1 MENSLI
7 KLKQKS
13 KLAID
18 SCDYLLLND
27 HEVTDATTNP
37 SLILKVLKQSRYR
50 QFVQEIKARNLTL
63 PREQLIPLLI
73 VNFGKEILKRIPG
86 RVSTE
91 VSPQVAYN
99 VKQTVEEAY
108 RIRETYLSLGENL
121 ERILI
126 KIPATYEG
134 IKAASELEKD
144 GVRCNMTLIF
154 SEVQSLACADAGAA
168 VISPFVGRVGDWY
181 KMRGRSW
188 DLVEEDPGV
197 RFVRKLKFTLANY
210 DNTEI
215 MGASFRNIDQII
227 ALAGLDLL
235 TISPELLDG
244 LKSVDKSL
252 DLSWMDGS
260 HTPVK
265 NKTSNILDRKKFDE
279 LLAGDVMA
287 TDKLVEGIKLFQEDS
302 QKFERM
308 ILSDDLGKA
317 CAAKT

>member
-1 MENSLI
+1 MENSLV

-18 SCDYLLLND
+18 SCDFFLLSN

-37 SLILKVLKQSRYR
+37 SLILKVLIQSRYR
-50 QFVQEIKARNLTL
+50 QYVQEIKASNLTL
-63 PREQLIPLLI
+63 PREQLIRLII

-91 VSPQVAYN
+91 VSPQVAYS
-99 VKQTVEEAY
+99 VKKTVEEAY
-108 RIRETYLSLGENL
+108 GIRETYLSLGENL
-121 ERILI
+121 ERVLI

-134 IKAASELEKD
+134 IKAASELEKN

-154 SEVQSLACADAGAA
+154 SEVQSVACADAGAA
-168 VISPFVGRVGDWY
+168 VISPFIGRVGDWY

-210 DNTEI
+210 GNTEI

-235 TISPELLDG
+235 TISPEFLDD
-244 LKSVDKSL
+244 LKGVNKSL
-252 DLSWMDGS
+252 DLSWLEDN
-260 HTPVK
+260 HTAVK
-265 NKTSNILDRKKFDE
+265 NKNSNALDRKNFEK
-279 LLAGDVMA
+279 LLASDVMA

-308 ILSDDLGKA
+308 ILSDDLR
-317 CAAKT
+317 

>member
-1 MENSLI
+1 MENSLV

-18 SCDYLLLND
+18 SCDFFLLSN

-37 SLILKVLKQSRYR
+37 SLILKVLIQSRYR
-50 QFVQEIKARNLTL
+50 QYVQEIKASNLTL
-63 PREQLIPLLI
+63 PREQLIRLII

-91 VSPQVAYN
+91 VSPQVAYS
-99 VKQTVEEAY
+99 VKKTVEEAY
-108 RIRETYLSLGENL
+108 GIRETYLSLGENL
-121 ERILI
+121 ERVLI

-134 IKAASELEKD
+134 IKAASELEKN

-154 SEVQSLACADAGAA
+154 SEVQSVACADAGAA
-168 VISPFVGRVGDWY
+168 VISPFIGRVGDWY

-197 RFVRKLKFTLANY
+197 RFVRIMKFTLANY
-210 DNTEI
+210 GNTEI

-235 TISPELLDG
+235 TISPELLDD
-244 LKSVDKSL
+244 LKGVNKSL
-252 DLSWMDGS
+252 DLSWLEDN
-260 HTPVK
+260 HTAVK
-265 NKTSNILDRKKFDE
+265 NKNSNALDRKNFEK
-279 LLAGDVMA
+279 LLASDVMA

-308 ILSDDLGKA
+308 ILSDDLR
-317 CAAKT
+317 

>member
-1 MENSLI
+1 MENSLV

-18 SCDYLLLND
+18 SCDYFLLSN

-37 SLILKVLKQSRYR
+37 SLILKVLIQSRYR
-50 QFVQEIKARNLTL
+50 QYVQEIKASNLTL
-63 PREQLIPLLI
+63 PREQLIRLII

-91 VSPQVAYN
+91 VSPQVAYS
-99 VKQTVEEAY
+99 VKKTVEEAY
-108 RIRETYLSLGENL
+108 RIREVYLSLGENL
-121 ERILI
+121 ERVLI

-134 IKAASELEKD
+134 IKAASELEKN

-154 SEVQSLACADAGAA
+154 SEVQSVACADAGAA
-168 VISPFVGRVGDWY
+168 VISPFIGRVGDWY

-197 RFVRKLKFTLANY
+197 RFVRKLKFMLANY
-210 DNTEI
+210 GNTEI

-235 TISPELLDG
+235 TISPEFLDD
-244 LKSVDKSL
+244 LKGVNKSL
-252 DLSWMDGS
+252 DLSWLEDN
-260 HTPVK
+260 HTAVK
-265 NKTSNILDRKKFDE
+265 NKNSNALDRKNFEK
-279 LLAGDVMA
+279 LLASDVMA

-308 ILSDDLGKA
+308 ILSDDLR
-317 CAAKT
+317 

>member
-50 QFVQEIKARNLTL
+50 QFAQEIKARNLNL
-63 PREQLIPLLI
+63 PREQLILLLI

-91 VSPQVAYN
+91 VNPQAAYS

-144 GVRCNMTLIF
+144 GVKCNMTLIF
-154 SEVQSLACADAGAA
+154 SEIQSLACADVGAA
-168 VISPFVGRVGDWY
+168 VISPFIGRVGDWY
-181 KMRGRSW
+181 KMRGQTW
-188 DLVEEDPGV
+188 DSVEEDPGV

-227 ALAGLDLL
+227 AVAGLDLL

-244 LKSVDKSL
+244 LKGVDKSL
-252 DLSWMDGS
+252 DLSWLDS
-260 HTPVK
+260 NHASVK
-265 NKTSNILDRKKFDE
+265 NKNSNVLDRQNFDK
-279 LLAGDVMA
+279 LLASDIMA
-287 TDKLVEGIKLFQEDS
+287 TDRLVEGIKLFQEDS

-308 ILSDDLGKA
+308 ILSDDLR
-317 CAAKT
+317 

>member
-1 MENSLI
+1 MENSLV

-18 SCDYLLLND
+18 SCDYFLLSN

-37 SLILKVLKQSRYR
+37 SLILKVLIQSRYR
-50 QFVQEIKARNLTL
+50 QYVQEIKASNLTL
-63 PREQLIPLLI
+63 PREQLIRLII

-91 VSPQVAYN
+91 VSPQVAYS
-99 VKQTVEEAY
+99 VKKTVEEAY
-108 RIRETYLSLGENL
+108 RIREVYLSLGENL
-121 ERILI
+121 ERVLI

-134 IKAASELEKD
+134 IKAASELEKN

-168 VISPFVGRVGDWY
+168 VISPFIGRVGDWY

-210 DNTEI
+210 GNTEI

-235 TISPELLDG
+235 TISPELLDD
-244 LKSVDKSL
+244 LKGVNKSL
-252 DLSWMDGS
+252 DLSWLEDN
-260 HTPVK
+260 HTAVK
-265 NKTSNILDRKKFDE
+265 NKNSNALDRKNFEK
-279 LLAGDVMA
+279 LLASDVMA

-308 ILSDDLGKA
+308 IFSDDLR
-317 CAAKT
+317 

>member
-1 MENSLI
+1 MENSLV

-18 SCDYLLLND
+18 SCDYFLLSN

-37 SLILKVLKQSRYR
+37 SLILKVLIQSRYR
-50 QFVQEIKARNLTL
+50 QYVQEIKASNLTL
-63 PREQLIPLLI
+63 PREQLIRLII

-91 VSPQVAYN
+91 VSPQVAYS
-99 VKQTVEEAY
+99 VKKTVEEAY

-121 ERILI
+121 ERVLI

-134 IKAASELEKD
+134 IKAASELEKN

-168 VISPFVGRVGDWY
+168 VISPFIGRVGDWY
-181 KMRGRSW
+181 KMHGRSW

-197 RFVRKLKFTLANY
+197 RFVRKLKFMLANY
-210 DNTEI
+210 GNTEI

-235 TISPELLDG
+235 TISPEFLDD
-244 LKSVDKSL
+244 LKGVNKSL
-252 DLSWMDGS
+252 DLSWLEDN
-260 HTPVK
+260 HTAVK
-265 NKTSNILDRKKFDE
+265 NKDSNALDRKNFEK
-279 LLAGDVMA
+279 LLASDVMA

-308 ILSDDLGKA
+308 ILSDDLR
-317 CAAKT
+317 

>member
-1 MENSLI
+1 MENSLV

-18 SCDYLLLND
+18 SCDYFLLSN

-37 SLILKVLKQSRYR
+37 SLILKVLIQSRYR
-50 QFVQEIKARNLTL
+50 QYVQEIKASNLTL
-63 PREQLIPLLI
+63 PREQLIRLII

-91 VSPQVAYN
+91 VSPQVAYS
-99 VKQTVEEAY
+99 VKKTVEEAY

-121 ERILI
+121 ERVLI

-134 IKAASELEKD
+134 IKAASELEKN

-168 VISPFVGRVGDWY
+168 VISPFIGRVGDWY

-197 RFVRKLKFTLANY
+197 RFVRKLKFMLANY
-210 DNTEI
+210 GNTEI

-235 TISPELLDG
+235 TISPEFLDD
-244 LKSVDKSL
+244 LKGVNKSL
-252 DLSWMDGS
+252 DLSWLEDN
-260 HTPVK
+260 HTAVK
-265 NKTSNILDRKKFDE
+265 NKDSNALDRKNFEK
-279 LLAGDVMA
+279 LLASDVMA

-308 ILSDDLGKA
+308 ILSDDLR
-317 CAAKT
+317 

>member
-1 MENSLI
+1 MENSLV

-18 SCDYLLLND
+18 SCDYFLLSN

-37 SLILKVLKQSRYR
+37 SLILKVLIQSRYR
-50 QFVQEIKARNLTL
+50 QYVQEIKASNLTL
-63 PREQLIPLLI
+63 PREQLIRLII

-91 VSPQVAYN
+91 VSPQVAYS
-99 VKQTVEEAY
+99 VKKTVEEAY

-121 ERILI
+121 ERVLI

-134 IKAASELEKD
+134 IKAASELEKN

-168 VISPFVGRVGDWY
+168 VISPFVGRVCDWY
-181 KMRGRSW
+181 KKCGRSW

-210 DNTEI
+210 GNTEI

-235 TISPELLDG
+235 TISPELLDD
-244 LKSVDKSL
+244 LKGVNKSL
-252 DLSWMDGS
+252 DLSWLEDN
-260 HTPVK
+260 HTAVK
-265 NKTSNILDRKKFDE
+265 NKDSNALDRKNFEK
-279 LLAGDVMA
+279 LLASDVMA

-308 ILSDDLGKA
+308 ILSDDLR
-317 CAAKT
+317 

>member
-1 MENSLI
+1 MENSLV

-18 SCDYLLLND
+18 SCDFFLLSN

-37 SLILKVLKQSRYR
+37 SLILKVLIQSRYR
-50 QFVQEIKARNLTL
+50 QYVQEIKASNLTL
-63 PREQLIPLLI
+63 PREQLIRLII

-91 VSPQVAYN
+91 VSPQVAYS
-99 VKQTVEEAY
+99 VKKTVEEAY

-121 ERILI
+121 ERVLI

-134 IKAASELEKD
+134 IKAASELEKN

-168 VISPFVGRVGDWY
+168 VISPFIGRVGDWY

-210 DNTEI
+210 GNTEI

-235 TISPELLDG
+235 TISPELLDD
-244 LKSVDKSL
+244 LKGVNKSL
-252 DLSWMDGS
+252 DLSWLEDN
-260 HTPVK
+260 HTAVK
-265 NKTSNILDRKKFDE
+265 NKNSNALDRKNFEK
-279 LLAGDVMA
+279 LLASDVMA

-308 ILSDDLGKA
+308 ILSDDLR
-317 CAAKT
+317 

>member
-37 SLILKVLKQSRYR
+37 SLILKVLQQSRYR
-50 QFVQEIKARNLTL
+50 QFVQEVKARNLTL
-63 PREQLIPLLI
+63 PREQLIRLLI

-108 RIRETYLSLGENL
+108 RIRETYVSLGENL

-134 IKAASELEKD
+134 IRAASELEKD
-144 GVRCNMTLIF
+144 GVKCNMTLIF
-154 SEVQSLACADAGAA
+154 SEVQSLACADVGAA
-168 VISPFVGRVGDWY
+168 VISPFIGRVGDWY
-181 KMRGRSW
+181 KMCGRSW

-197 RFVRKLKFTLANY
+197 RFVRQLKFTLANY

-244 LKSVDKSL
+244 LKGVDKSL
-252 DLSWMDGS
+252 DLSWLEEGAR
-260 HTPVK
+260 VAIK
-265 NKTSNILDRKKFDE
+265 NKTSNALDRKNFDE
-279 LLAGDVMA
+279 LLASDVMA

-308 ILSDDLGKA
+308 IFSDDLR
-317 CAAKT
+317 

>member
-1 MENSLI
+1 MGNSLI

-27 HEVTDATTNP
+27 YEVTDATTNP
-37 SLILKVLKQSRYR
+37 TLILKVLKQSRYR

-108 RIRETYLSLGENL
+108 RIRETYVSLGENL

-144 GVRCNMTLIF
+144 GVKCNMTLIF
-154 SEVQSLACADAGAA
+154 SEVQSLACADVGAA
-168 VISPFVGRVGDWY
+168 VISPFIGRVGDWY
-181 KMRGRSW
+181 KMCGRSW

-227 ALAGLDLL
+227 ALSGLDLL

-244 LKSVDKSL
+244 LKGVDKSL
-252 DLSWMDGS
+252 DLSWLEEGS
-260 HTPVK
+260 HTAVK
-265 NKTSNILDRKKFDE
+265 NKNLNFLDRKNFEKV
-279 LLAGDVMA
+279 LASDVMA

-308 ILSDDLGKA
+308 ISLDDLR
-317 CAAKT
+317 

>member
-1 MENSLI
+1 MENSLV

-18 SCDYLLLND
+18 SCDYFLLSN

-37 SLILKVLKQSRYR
+37 SLILKVLIQSRYR
-50 QFVQEIKARNLTL
+50 QYVQEIKASNLTL
-63 PREQLIPLLI
+63 PREQLIRLII

-91 VSPQVAYN
+91 VSPQVAYS
-99 VKQTVEEAY
+99 VKKTVEEAY

-121 ERILI
+121 ERVLI

-134 IKAASELEKD
+134 IKAASELEKN

-168 VISPFVGRVGDWY
+168 VISPFIGRVGDWY

-210 DNTEI
+210 GNTEI

-235 TISPELLDG
+235 TISPELLDD
-244 LKSVDKSL
+244 LKGVNKSL
-252 DLSWMDGS
+252 DLSWLEDN
-260 HTPVK
+260 HTAVK
-265 NKTSNILDRKKFDE
+265 NKNSNALDRKNFEK
-279 LLAGDVMA
+279 LLASDVMA

-308 ILSDDLGKA
+308 IFSDDLR
-317 CAAKT
+317 

>member
-1 MENSLI
+1 M
-7 KLKQKS
+7 
-13 KLAID
+13 
-18 SCDYLLLND
+18 
-27 HEVTDATTNP
+27 
-37 SLILKVLKQSRYR
+37 
-50 QFVQEIKARNLTL
+50 
-63 PREQLIPLLI
+63 
-73 VNFGKEILKRIPG
+73 
-86 RVSTE
+86 STE
-91 VSPQVAYN
+91 VSPQVAYSVN
-99 VKQTVEEAY
+99 KTIEEAY

-121 ERILI
+121 KRILI

-181 KMRGRSW
+181 KKCGRSW

-244 LKSVDKSL
+244 LKGVNKSL
-252 DLSWMDGS
+252 DLSWLDGI

-265 NKTSNILDRKKFDE
+265 NKTSNTLDRKNFDE

>member
-1 MENSLI
+1 MGNSLI

-50 QFVQEIKARNLTL
+50 QFVQEIKARNSTL

-144 GVRCNMTLIF
+144 GVRCNMTLVF
-154 SEVQSLACADAGAA
+154 SEIQSLACADVGAA
-168 VISPFVGRVGDWY
+168 VISPFIGRVGDWY
-181 KMRGRSW
+181 KKCGRSW

-210 DNTEI
+210 GNTEI

-235 TISPELLDG
+235 TISPELLDD
-244 LKSVDKSL
+244 LKGVNKSL
-252 DLSWMDGS
+252 DLSWLEDN
-260 HTPVK
+260 HTAVK
-265 NKTSNILDRKKFDE
+265 NKDSNALDRKNFEK
-279 LLAGDVMA
+279 LLASDVMA

-308 ILSDDLGKA
+308 ILSDDLR
-317 CAAKT
+317 

>member
-18 SCDYLLLND
+18 SCDYFLFND

-37 SLILKVLKQSRYR
+37 TLILKVLKQSRYR
-50 QFVQEIKARNLTL
+50 QFVQEIKARNLAL
-63 PREQLIPLLI
+63 PREHLIRLII

-91 VSPQVAYN
+91 VSPQAAYS
-99 VKQTVEEAY
+99 VQKTIEEAY
-108 RIRETYLSLGENL
+108 RIRETYLSLGEKP

-144 GVRCNMTLIF
+144 GVKCNMTLIF
-154 SEVQSLACADAGAA
+154 SEVQSLACADVGAA
-168 VISPFVGRVGDWY
+168 VISPFIGRVGDWY
-181 KMRGRSW
+181 KMCGQSW

-197 RFVRKLKFTLANY
+197 RFVRKLKFTLGSY
-210 DNTEI
+210 DDTEI

-227 ALAGLDLL
+227 AVAGLDLL

-244 LKSVDKSL
+244 LKGVDKSP
-252 DLSWMDGS
+252 DLSWLDS
-260 HTPVK
+260 NHTPVK
-265 NKTSNILDRKKFDE
+265 NKNSNVLDRQNFDK
-279 LLAGDVMA
+279 LLASDIMA
-287 TDKLVEGIKLFQEDS
+287 TDRLVEGIKLFQEDS

-308 ILSDDLGKA
+308 ILSDDLR
-317 CAAKT
+317 